1 MSLFGFTKK
10 GQLLKVAAPG
20 AFFKIVVAV
29 CITPRDHNS
38 PFRELEARWICFSK
52 PFKTDFWPGYKSLV
66 GRTIADNPKENNAHI
81 AIKMDSKLFKT
92 RGVCMKV
99 KAERERIGFP
109 ILSYIALSTICLF
122 GNYQNRAFC
131 SNQGKM
137 VIVRISVKKS
147 IF

>member
-1 MSLFGFTKK
+1 MASCGFKSTLITKFHRNCIFLFQKRPLCHSFGFTKK

-92 RGVCMKV
+92 RGVCMKA
-99 KAERERIGFP
+99 KEEWE
-109 ILSYIALSTICLF
+109 
-122 GNYQNRAFC
+122 
-131 SNQGKM
+131 
-137 VIVRISVKKS
+137 
-147 IF
+147 